1 MLIVQSIPVTARAP
15 WLEARRTRINA
26 SEVGTLY
33 GKGKQTTRLQLAY
46 AKLYGEPDKRRDAGV
61 LRRGILLEPACAMAV
76 EHDHGIALS
85 KVRHYLAGHDT
96 DDQRVRVGATLD
108 YDFEMDG
115 ARLLDALH
123 RGRIANQWDD
133 LDGLP
138 VRMAV
143 ECKSIDRDI
152 FETEWAD
159 GPPAQH
165 IYQAMTQAMLGGYD
179 GALIAG
185 LVVNYNHDLYLY
197 AVPRDEKLE
206 RKILADI
213 GDFWG
218 DLDAGVMPAAE
229 PRDNSTIA
237 RHTKPKPGSLLDLR
251 GDPSWELLM
260 EDREGLKARV
270 KGLEY
275 EIDAIEVRIKEAMGD
290 HTIALVDGWKV
301 TWNAN
306 TKGVRSL
313 RVERQ

>member
-1 MLIVQSIPVTARAP
+1 M
-15 WLEARRTRINA
+15 
-26 SEVGTLY
+26 VGPHP
-33 GKGKQTTRLQLAY
+33 QPADVAEDPAEQ
-46 AKLYGEPDKRRDAGV
+46 AGD
-61 LRRGILLEPACAMAV
+61 P
-76 EHDHGIALS
+76 
-85 KVRHYLAGHDT
+85 GHDT

-123 RGRIANQWDD
+123 RGGIANQWDD

-185 LVVNYNHDLYLY
+185 LVVNYNHDLHMY

-218 DLDAGVMPAAE
+218 DHAA
-229 PRDNSTIA
+229 PSRC
-237 RHTKPKPGSLLDLR
+237 HLGLLVLLDPPGRRLPAVRR
-251 GDPSWELLM
+251 GQGP
-260 EDREGLKARV
+260 
-270 KGLEY
+270 
-275 EIDAIEVRIKEAMGD
+275 
-290 HTIALVDGWKV
+290 
-301 TWNAN
+301 
-306 TKGVRSL
+306 
-313 RVERQ
+313 